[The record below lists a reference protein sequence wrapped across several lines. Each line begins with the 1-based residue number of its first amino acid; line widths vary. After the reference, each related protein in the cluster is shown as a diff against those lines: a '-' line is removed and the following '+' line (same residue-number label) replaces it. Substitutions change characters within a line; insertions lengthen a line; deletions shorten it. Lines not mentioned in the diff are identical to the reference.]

1 MQLTNLDLNLL
12 AVLEALLNERSVT
25 RAAQRLGRSQPA
37 ISASLARL
45 RRHFDDQLLIR
56 SGNGYELTPLA
67 AQLVEPVEVAIS
79 TTRRVFSAQ
88 PHFDPDKSER
98 EFVVLM
104 SDYSLA
110 VLGEPLARLTER
122 HAPKVRLHIQQ
133 TNTDIVDDVH
143 ETLRTADALVLPHG
157 FITDLPYTD
166 LYTDDW
172 VCLVSSDNAE
182 VGDEL
187 AVHQLTELPW
197 VITYHRPT
205 AYTAAT
211 RQMRAQG
218 IEPHISMITES
229 FVTLP
234 LLIAETNRIALIQR
248 KLADQFRHLPG
259 LRALECPFQPDPL
272 VEALWWHPMNTPNPA
287 HRWLREIMTEASR
300 DW

>member
-1 MQLTNLDLNLL
+1 MQLTTLDLNLL
-12 AVLEALLNERSVT
+12 TVLEAVLDERSVT

-56 SGNGYELTPLA
+56 AGNGYELTPLA
-67 AQLVEPVEVAIS
+67 AQLVEPVQVAIT

-88 PHFDPDKSER
+88 PHFDPDHSER
-98 EFVVLM
+98 EFVVIM

-122 HAPKVRLHIQQ
+122 EAPEVRLHIQQ
-133 TNTDIVDDVH
+133 TNTDIVDHAH

-157 FITDLPYTD
+157 FISDLPYAD

-172 VCLVSSDNAE
+172 VCLVSNDNDE

-187 AVHQLTELPW
+187 TVDQLAELPW

-218 IEPHISMITES
+218 IEPRISMVTES
-229 FVTLP
+229 FVSLP

-248 KLADQFRHLPG
+248 RLADRFRHLPG

-272 VEALWWHPMNTPNPA
+272 VEALWWHPMNTHDPA

-300 DW
+300 DS